1 MTPAT
6 RVTLVTGGARR
17 VGAAIVRACAARGD
31 AVVIHA
37 AHSVAAAELLAGA
50 LRTAGTPAAVVT
62 ADLRQPTAPA
72 TLIAQAHAAFGRLDV
87 VVNSAANFVRAPLL
101 SITPAEWDASFALN
115 VRAPFFLAQ
124 AAAGCMTPGGVIVN
138 IADHLAF
145 ETMPAMVAHGAAKA
159 ALVHVTRTLARALA
173 PDIRVNA
180 IAPGLVAA
188 PEDWDDA
195 QRVRFLRQVPLQREG
210 RVEDVADAVCWL
222 VDAPYV
228 TGVVLPVDGGR
239 GVSR

>member
-1 MTPAT
+1 MTSPS

-37 AHSVAAAELLAGA
+37 AHSVDEAEQLARA
-50 LRTAGTPAAVVT
+50 LRHDGARVAVAI
-62 ADLRQPTAPA
+62 ADLRAPSA
-72 TLIAQAHAAFGRLDV
+72 AAALIAEAHAAFGRLDV
-87 VVNSAANFVRAPLL
+87 LVNSAANFVHAPLL
-101 SITPAEWDASFALN
+101 QITPQQWDDAFALN

-124 AAAGCMTPGGVIVN
+124 AAAMCMMPGGVIVN

-145 ETMPAMVAHGAAKA
+145 ETVPSMVAHAAAKA

-173 PDIRVNA
+173 PAIRVNA

-188 PEDWDDA
+188 PEEWSEADLA
-195 QRVRFLRQVPLQREG
+195 RFLKHVPLG
-210 RVEDVADAVCWL
+210 RAGHDDDVANAVCWL
-222 VDAPYV
+222 VDASYV

>member
-1 MTPAT
+1 MTSAT

-37 AHSVAAAELLAGA
+37 AHSVEDAEQLASELRHDGA
-50 LRTAGTPAAVVT
+50 QVAVAIADLHEADAPAA
-62 ADLRQPTAPA
+62 
-72 TLIAQAHAAFGRLDV
+72 LIAQAHAAFGRLDV
-87 VVNSAANFVRAPLL
+87 LVNSAANFVQAPLL
-101 SITPAEWDASFALN
+101 EITPQQWDDAFSLN

-124 AAAGCMTPGGVIVN
+124 AAARCMSHGGVIVN

-145 ETMPAMVAHGAAKA
+145 ETLPSMVAHAAAKA

-173 PDIRVNA
+173 PAIRVNA

-188 PEDWDDA
+188 PEDWSEADLT
-195 QRVRFLRQVPLQREG
+195 RFLARVPLNRAG
-210 RVEDVADAVCWL
+210 HDHDVANAVCWL

>member
-1 MTPAT
+1 MTSAT

-31 AVVIHA
+31 AVVLHA
-37 AHSVAAAELLAGA
+37 AHSVEEAEQLARTLRDEGA
-50 LRTAGTPAAVVT
+50 RIAVAI
-62 ADLRQPTAPA
+62 ADLRDADA
-72 TLIAQAHAAFGRLDV
+72 AAALIADAHGAFGRLDV
-87 VVNSAANFVRAPLL
+87 LVNSAANFVHAPLL
-101 SITPAEWDASFALN
+101 DITPQQWDDAFALN

-124 AAAGCMTPGGVIVN
+124 AAARCMAPGGVIVN

-145 ETMPAMVAHGAAKA
+145 ETVPSMVAHAAAKA

-173 PDIRVNA
+173 PTIRVSA

-188 PEDWDDA
+188 PEDWSEADLE
-195 QRVRFLRQVPLQREG
+195 RFLKQVPLG
-210 RVEDVADAVCWL
+210 RAGQESDVADAVCWL

-239 GVSR
+239 GVAR

>member
-1 MTPAT
+1 MTSAT

-37 AHSVAAAELLAGA
+37 AQSIDDAEQLARTLRDEGAQVAVA
-50 LRTAGTPAAVVT
+50 R
-62 ADLRQPTAPA
+62 ADLRDAAAAA
-72 TLIAQAHAAFGRLDV
+72 TLIAEAFAAFGRLDV
-87 VVNSAANFVRAPLL
+87 LVNSAANFVHAPLL
-101 SITPAEWDASFALN
+101 EITPQQWDDAFALN

-124 AAAGCMTPGGVIVN
+124 AAASYMTPGGVIVN

-145 ETMPAMVAHGAAKA
+145 ETMPSMVAHAAAKA

-173 PDIRVNA
+173 PAIRVNA

-188 PEDWDDA
+188 PDEWSEADLA
-195 QRVRFLRQVPLQREG
+195 RFLTRVPLG
-210 RVEDVADAVCWL
+210 RSGRAEDVAEAALWL
-222 VDAPYV
+222 ADAPYV

>member
-1 MTPAT
+1 MTTPS

-31 AVVIHA
+31 AVVIHTA
-37 AHSVAAAELLAGA
+37 NSREAAEQLATSLRAGGA
-50 LRTAGTPAAVVT
+50 NAAVVVS
-62 ADLRQPTAPA
+62 DLANAHAPA
-72 TLIAQAHAAFGRLDV
+72 ALVTEAHAAFGRLDV
-87 VVNSAANFVRAPLL
+87 VVNSAANFVQAPLDT
-101 SITPAEWDASFALN
+101 ITPEQWDAAFAVN

-124 AAAGCMTPGGVIVN
+124 AAARCMTPGGVIVN

-145 ETMPAMVAHGAAKA
+145 ETVPSLVAHGAAKA

-173 PDIRVNA
+173 PHIRVNA

-188 PEDWDDA
+188 PEEWTEVELA
-195 QRVRFLRQVPLQREG
+195 RFLRQVPLG
-210 RVEDVADAVCWL
+210 RSGRAEDVADAVCWL
-222 VDAPYV
+222 IEAPYV

-239 GVSR
+239 GVAR